1 MQYRRQGLI
10 AQQSIILLV
19 FFAPYVFFQFPSAVI
34 VRKMRPRGF
43 LPGITLLWGR
53 VMLVG
58 TPGSRVLDISN
69 FESPPALYT
78 IGKR

>member
-34 VRKMRPRGF
+34 VRKMGPRGF
-43 LPGITLLWGR
+43 LPGITLLWEHR
-53 VMLVG
+53 VG

-78 IGKR
+78 TGKR